1 MTTIIKA
8 ADHDAIGSG
17 HTIRPVAFN
26 LEDISV
32 QANQYL
38 ETVRKQGAEMIAA
51 AEAEAEQVRQRA
63 AEEGRQAAM
72 QAVEKVLDEKVASQ
86 METLLP
92 ALQQMIQK
100 VEHSR
105 EAWLTHWQ
113 KTAVTV
119 AAAIA
124 SRIIRREV
132 AETPKI
138 AVALIREALEL
149 AAGSADITL
158 HLNPTD
164 HENLGPQVE
173 RLAAEI
179 CQLSP
184 TKIIADP
191 EISLGGCRVE
201 TKFGSIDQQVEAQ
214 MGLIVAEFTT

>member
-63 AEEGRQAAM
+63 AEEGM

-92 ALQQMIQK
+92 ALQQMIQE

-214 MGLIVAEFTT
+214 MGLIVAELTT